1 MSPGTCLSRLLL
13 ERMLVVGENKLLQGV
28 GVLLRGMVY

>member
-1 MSPGTCLSRLLL
+1 MSLGMCLSRLLL
-13 ERMLVVGENKLLQGV
+13 KRMLVVGKNKLLQGV